1 MSLLKERGGAVG
13 REQKGKGERKKKGRG
28 RERRGMGGREGERE
42 GRGGEERK
50 PKEMRFGQS
59 LLGAD
64 DVSYGIIGSLRSR
77 VFRRK

>member
-1 MSLLKERGGAVG
+1 MG
-13 REQKGKGERKKKGRG
+13 RDQKGKGERKKKGRG
-28 RERRGMGGREGERE
+28 RERRGMGGE
-42 GRGGEERK
+42 GRRENQ
-50 PKEMRFGQS
+50 EMRFGQS